1 MVGKNSFAV
10 FGLGAFGR
18 HLALELHELGNHVT
32 VVDIDKDRVKELQD
46 KVDNAIIADASSED
60 VIREM
65 DVKKFTA
72 VILGMSSN
80 FEAQLLALN
89 SLRVEGAKKVYA
101 KAGSDIQQKILSRI
115 GADEIRQPEKNDAK
129 RLAEQLTL
137 DNIFDL
143 VEFKG
148 SAIAEVSVP
157 REMIGRTL
165 RQLDLRNQH
174 NINVLMIQ
182 KPGGDPKSVENPDTE
197 LEEGDKLMVF
207 GSKPDIVKKFRLKL

>member
-1 MVGKNSFAV
+1 VSKNSFAV

-18 HLALELHELGNHVT
+18 HLAKELHELHNHVA
-32 VVDIDKDRVKELQD
+32 VVDIDRDRVNELRD
-46 KVDNAIIADASSED
+46 KVDEAIIADASSEE

-80 FEAQLLALN
+80 FEAQLLALTFLKN
-89 SLRVEGAKKVYA
+89 EGAKKVYA
-101 KAGSDIQQKILSRI
+101 KAGSDIQQKILSRL
-115 GADEIRQPEKNDAK
+115 GADEIIQPEQDAAK

-148 SAIAEVSVP
+148 FAIAEVSVP
-157 REMIGRTL
+157 PEMVGKTL
-165 RQLDLRNQH
+165 RQLDLRNRY
-174 NINVLMIQ
+174 NINVLLIQ
-182 KPGGDPKSVENPDTE
+182 KPGSGPESVWSPDTQ
-197 LEEGDKLMVF
+197 LEEGDMLTVF
-207 GSKPDIVKKFRLKL
+207 GGKQTILAKFRLIK